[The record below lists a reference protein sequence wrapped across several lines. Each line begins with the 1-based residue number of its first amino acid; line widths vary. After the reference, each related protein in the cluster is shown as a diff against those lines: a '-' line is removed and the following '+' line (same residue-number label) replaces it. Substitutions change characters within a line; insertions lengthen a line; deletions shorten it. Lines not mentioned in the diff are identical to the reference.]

1 MSLAFSEVTQK
12 NKAYLISCREL
23 SVSRALHND
32 RLSGE
37 DCRLPVNTKN
47 SRASDGR
54 EYTVTPHYLG

>member
-1 MSLAFSEVTQK
+1 MSLVFSEVTQK

-47 SRASDGR
+47 SKAFDG
-54 EYTVTPHYLG
+54 